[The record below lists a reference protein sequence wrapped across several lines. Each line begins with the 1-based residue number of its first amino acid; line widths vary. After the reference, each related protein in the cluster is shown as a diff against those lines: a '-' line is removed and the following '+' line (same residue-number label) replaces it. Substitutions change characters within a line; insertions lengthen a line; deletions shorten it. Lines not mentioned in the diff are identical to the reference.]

1 MLCAVRKLR
10 FFIVLLLAALVF
22 PSRALAWNP
31 AGHMA
36 IASIAYDELSPSR
49 RQALVALLREHP
61 RFAEDFK
68 AVMPPDLTPE
78 QLDRW
83 IFMRASVWPDVA
95 RGIQGPDQQVYNRP
109 AWHYI
114 DLPVYL
120 DERTR
125 EKIHVPP
132 FEFDYHKASSEQS
145 MNVVQAL
152 KKAVDDLNNPATPR
166 PKQAVALCW
175 VLHLASDMHQPLH
188 GAALFSAER
197 FRGIP
202 IGDRGG
208 NDIHVKEN
216 EGLLAMSNNAN
227 LHALWDNILGTDDSY
242 EAVMKLAQQ
251 LATDHPRQSLSA
263 PLSHTA
269 PEDWARESNDAA
281 QKVVYTPEIRAVVE
295 AGEAQPHKP
304 LPAVEITDDYLKTGR
319 AVAQTR
325 AALAAYRTAA
335 LLQ

>member
-1 MLCAVRKLR
+1 MMRAVRKLR
-10 FFIVLLLAALVF
+10 YFVVLLLATFLF
-22 PSRALAWNP
+22 PPAALAWNP

-36 IASIAYDELSPSR
+36 IASIAYDQLTPAR
-49 RQALVALLREHP
+49 RQALVTLLHEHP
-61 RFAEDFK
+61 RFGQDFK
-68 AVMPPDLTPE
+68 SSMPTDLTSE
-78 QLDRW
+78 QQDRW
-83 IFMRASVWPDVA
+83 IFMRASLWPDIT
-95 RGIQGPDQQVYNRP
+95 RSIQGPDQQVYNRP
-109 AWHYI
+109 AWHYV

-120 DERTR
+120 DEKAR

-132 FEFDYHKASSEQS
+132 FEFDYHKATSELS

-166 PKQAVALCW
+166 SRQAVALCW
-175 VLHLASDMHQPLH
+175 VLHLASDIHQPLH

-216 EGLLAMSNNAN
+216 EGLLATSNNPN

-242 EAVMKLAQQ
+242 DAVMKLAQQ
-251 LATDHPRQSLSA
+251 LTTEHPMSSLSTQ
-263 PLSHTA
+263 LSHTA

-281 QKVVYTPEIRAVVE
+281 RKVVYTPEIRAVVE

-304 LPAVEITDDYLKTGR
+304 LAVVEITDDYLKAGR
-319 AVAQTR
+319 PVAQTR